1 VTRTQALGAAL
12 LATML
17 GAAALAP
24 ALAPNPPGEQFPGMA
39 LAPPMLPRV
48 LGPDGLRRP
57 FIYPIR
63 VTDRLLGT
71 WVEDTSRPVTL
82 AFFSGGRLVSAPG
95 AVWLPLGGDASSRDV
110 LARVLDGAR
119 RSLGVAALAVLL
131 TLLLGT
137 LAGALAGY
145 AGGATDTTITSLAD
159 FVLVLPV
166 LYAVV
171 TMRAAMPLTLSPTT
185 IFWTLVI
192 VMAAASWPIP
202 ARVVRAVV
210 ATERSRGYAEAA
222 YAAGAG
228 PWRILHRHVMPAV
241 LPQVALQGLL
251 LFPAFI
257 FAEATL
263 SFLGLGF
270 AEPLASWGQML
281 EEASGIS
288 AMTNT
293 PWLLAPAAAIVL
305 TVTAVHLLVADKAQ
319 P

>member
-1 VTRTQALGAAL
+1 
-12 LATML
+12 
-17 GAAALAP
+17 
-24 ALAPNPPGEQFPGMA
+24 
-39 LAPPMLPRV
+39 
-48 LGPDGLRRP
+48 
-57 FIYPIR
+57 
-63 VTDRLLGT
+63 
-71 WVEDTSRPVTL
+71 
-82 AFFSGGRLVSAPG
+82 
-95 AVWLPLGGDASSRDV
+95 
-110 LARVLDGAR
+110 
-119 RSLGVAALAVLL
+119 
-131 TLLLGT
+131 
-137 LAGALAGY
+137 
-145 AGGATDTTITSLAD
+145 
-159 FVLVLPV
+159 
-166 LYAVV
+166 
-171 TMRAAMPLTLSPTT
+171 MRAAMPLTLSPTT